1 MFSSEVTEVTKVMS
15 NIELTKVSLLDLLN
29 ECPDISNLI
38 FFGNILALRQTCK
51 GMKEMIK
58 IPKIRITI
66 KNKDNYNGERLLE
79 KLNSLN
85 VWCKV
90 IKLDIIKCNLD
101 VGARAIA
108 DALRVNSTLHAL
120 SLENNDIGDDSAR
133 AIADALRVNSIL
145 QSLNLKLNYIGDD
158 SARAIADALRVN
170 STLHA
175 LSLENNDIGD
185 DGALAIA
192 ETLRVN
198 STLKELDLLDN
209 GIGADGARA
218 IAEALLVNSTL

>member
-1 MFSSEVTEVTKVMS
+1 MFSSEVTKVT
-15 NIELTKVSLLDLLN
+15 LLDLLN

-51 GMKEMIK
+51 GMKEMIE
-58 IPKIRITI
+58 ILNIRITI

-101 VGARAIA
+101 VGERVIA
-108 DALRVNSTLHAL
+108 EALCKNITLQ
-120 SLENNDIGDDSAR
+120 SLNLELNYIGADSAR

-145 QSLNLKLNYIGDD
+145 QSLNLNGNNIRKEG
-158 SARAIADALRVN
+158 AKVIAEALRVN

-175 LSLENNDIGD
+175 LALKHNCVGDEGARAIGETLRLNSTLQSLDLECNSIGD
-185 DGALAIA
+185 DGVRALRDSWNRRG
-192 ETLRVN
+192 TL
-198 STLKELDLLDN
+198 E
-209 GIGADGARA
+209 I
-218 IAEALLVNSTL
+218 